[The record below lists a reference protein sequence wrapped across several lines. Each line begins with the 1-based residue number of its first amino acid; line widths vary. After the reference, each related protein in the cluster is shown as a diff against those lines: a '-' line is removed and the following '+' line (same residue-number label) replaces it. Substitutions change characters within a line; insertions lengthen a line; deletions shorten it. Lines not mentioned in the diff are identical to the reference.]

1 VILVILVQL
10 VQQDLP
16 AQLGQQDLPVLLEA
30 AEQAC
35 QSV

>member
-1 VILVILVQL
+1 VILVQL